1 MGHMNKK
8 FSFGYTLIV
17 VFVLFVAVLG
27 IGLLYKKDY
36 KEFYL
41 LRINPL
47 EDHQFNSD
55 DLKKLL
61 IESDIWMLGDS
72 RVQMWNE
79 ELISELGSVANLGID
94 GQTSEQSLLRLK
106 SYLEI
111 DTPKILFVEV
121 GINELKIIGVDQGLT
136 NMILD
141 NFYNNMKSI
150 AEICHNNNITLILA
164 NVFPVGK
171 IEIIRRPVWNKTV
184 NQAIK
189 EVNST
194 LEEYCNNN
202 EIYYFDAYHILSDDG
217 ELVNS
222 EYQKDFLHINVMG
235 YEALSKNLKELI
247 NKIINP

>member
-1 MGHMNKK
+1 
-8 FSFGYTLIV
+8 
-17 VFVLFVAVLG
+17 
-27 IGLLYKKDY
+27 
-36 KEFYL
+36 
-41 LRINPL
+41 
-47 EDHQFNSD
+47 
-55 DLKKLL
+55 
-61 IESDIWMLGDS
+61 
-72 RVQMWNE
+72 
-79 ELISELGSVANLGID
+79 
-94 GQTSEQSLLRLK
+94 
-106 SYLEI
+106 
-111 DTPKILFVEV
+111 
-121 GINELKIIGVDQGLT
+121 
-136 NMILD
+136 
-141 NFYNNMKSI
+141 MKSI

>member
-1 MGHMNKK
+1 
-8 FSFGYTLIV
+8 
-17 VFVLFVAVLG
+17 
-27 IGLLYKKDY
+27 
-36 KEFYL
+36 
-41 LRINPL
+41 
-47 EDHQFNSD
+47 
-55 DLKKLL
+55 
-61 IESDIWMLGDS
+61 
-72 RVQMWNE
+72 MWNE